1 VERST
6 SWRLQPKRFVRH
18 GFEATR
24 SGELWFDSVKI
35 FDISVPIRDG
45 MLHYA
50 GNPPV
55 HVTRVESIS
64 AGDPTNVSEL
74 DLGAHSATHV
84 DAPVHFLAGGAGTE
98 SLPLE
103 ILIGPAEVVDA
114 TVATSALDLA
124 TVRTLELPPRGSERI
139 LFKTRNSQLWSRND
153 FTRDFVRLDGEAAAL
168 LLERGVKLLGI
179 DYLSIGDAEAHRTL
193 LSAGVVCIEGLDLRE
208 IEPGSYELICLP
220 LKLVGLD
227 GAPARAVLIR

>member
-1 VERST
+1 M
-6 SWRLQPKRFVRH
+6 
-18 GFEATR
+18 
-24 SGELWFDSVKI
+24 KI

-55 HVTRVESIS
+55 HVTRVQSIS
-64 AGDPTNVSEL
+64 AGDPANLSEL
-74 DLGAHSATHV
+74 DMGAHSATHV
-84 DAPVHFLAGGAGTE
+84 DAPVHFLADGAGTD

-114 TVATSALDLA
+114 TAATSALDLA
-124 TVRTLELPPRGSERI
+124 TVRALELPPRGSERI
-139 LFKTRNSQLWSRND
+139 LFKTRNSQLWSRKE
-153 FTRDFVRLDGEAAAL
+153 FTRDFVRLDGEAAAF
-168 LLERGVKLLGI
+168 LLERGAKLLGI
-179 DYLSIGDAEAHRTL
+179 DYLSIGDAAAHRTL

-220 LKLVGLD
+220 LKLVGSD